1 MEKNSQKQDTG
12 YSSYSKYVLLSVV
25 VLIVGYLIITSIF
38 NKDKD
43 VTPVKIKDP
52 NEQYKDIKEPQ
63 FVKQGELEFFKK
75 DGKKSISKIDIEIA
89 DNDSASE
96 KGLMF
101 RKSMDENRGM
111 LFIFPKAEEHSFW
124 MKNTLISLDI
134 IFIDENKSVV
144 NIHKN
149 ATIRSLKALPSSGP
163 ILYVVEV
170 NAGYTDKYGIKE
182 GDKISFKNGGFGQYL
197 QREKNHGHFGVC
209 LCSVELAFSFLIP
222 YTCPI
227 KLFRGVGQKQS
238 SGKWLRPSQA
248 GIREEPSS
256 PSASRSRLKIGTSTD
271 WESISVVLTKRP
283 PPERRWVSLRL
294 KVANAAE
301 ADRNASRL
309 ASCHC
314 DSFDFFWQT
323 GHWQFSI
330 SSASLRTDAE
340 SCPPERRGFRPGD

>member
-12 YSSYSKYVLLSVV
+12 YSKYVLLSVV

-75 DGKKSISKIDIEIA
+75 DGKKSISKIDIE
-89 DNDSASE
+89 
-96 KGLMF
+96 MF

-149 ATIRSLKALPSSGP
+149 ATIRSLKALPSNGP

-182 GDKISFKNGGFGQYL
+182 GDKISFK
-197 QREKNHGHFGVC
+197 
-209 LCSVELAFSFLIP
+209 
-222 YTCPI
+222 
-227 KLFRGVGQKQS
+227 
-238 SGKWLRPSQA
+238 
-248 GIREEPSS
+248 
-256 PSASRSRLKIGTSTD
+256 KI
-271 WESISVVLTKRP
+271 
-283 PPERRWVSLRL
+283 
-294 KVANAAE
+294 
-301 ADRNASRL
+301 
-309 ASCHC
+309 
-314 DSFDFFWQT
+314 
-323 GHWQFSI
+323 
-330 SSASLRTDAE
+330 
-340 SCPPERRGFRPGD
+340 

>member
-12 YSSYSKYVLLSVV
+12 YSKYVLLSVV

-111 LFIFPKAEEHSFW
+111 HFIFPKAEEHSFW

-149 ATIRSLKALPSSGP
+149 ATIRSLKALPSNGP

-182 GDKISFKNGGFGQYL
+182 GDKISFK
-197 QREKNHGHFGVC
+197 
-209 LCSVELAFSFLIP
+209 
-222 YTCPI
+222 
-227 KLFRGVGQKQS
+227 
-238 SGKWLRPSQA
+238 
-248 GIREEPSS
+248 
-256 PSASRSRLKIGTSTD
+256 KI
-271 WESISVVLTKRP
+271 
-283 PPERRWVSLRL
+283 
-294 KVANAAE
+294 
-301 ADRNASRL
+301 
-309 ASCHC
+309 
-314 DSFDFFWQT
+314 
-323 GHWQFSI
+323 
-330 SSASLRTDAE
+330 
-340 SCPPERRGFRPGD
+340 